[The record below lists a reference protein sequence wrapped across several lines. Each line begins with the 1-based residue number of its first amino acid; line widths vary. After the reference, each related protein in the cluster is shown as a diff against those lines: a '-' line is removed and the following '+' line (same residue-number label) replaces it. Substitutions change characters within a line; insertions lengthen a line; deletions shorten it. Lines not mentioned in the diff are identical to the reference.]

1 VHVQKVDFANREKT
15 IAELCKYV
23 TKSDSWAN
31 IPLEEIEKIIERP
44 RRVRMFEALGVCRES
59 AKKMRDDLTKA
70 RAEIRSNITDDAY
83 LDTKEVIPRN
93 TLKRRESWRERIK
106 RQTLDE
112 YKKDLDTE
120 ILDAQEWR
128 RQHLLRMFPCAKFE
142 TLDGR
147 RWCAIPLKDYEWTHA
162 APKGKPKFDDGHS
175 HAPSGNRNA
184 SPYPLPETVPITQV
198 KRMSNWELFNSFC
211 SL

>member
-1 VHVQKVDFANREKT
+1 VNVQKVNFANREKT

-59 AKKMRDDLTKA
+59 AKKMREDLTKA

-83 LDTKEVIPRN
+83 LDTKELIPRN

-106 RQTLDE
+106 HQTLDE
-112 YKKDLDTE
+112 YKKELDTE

-128 RQHLLRMFPCAKFE
+128 RQQLLRIFPCAKFE

-147 RWCAIPLKDYEWTHA
+147 RWSAIPLKDYEWMCTPSKSINPRYRLPDT
-162 APKGKPKFDDGHS
+162 AP
-175 HAPSGNRNA
+175 
-184 SPYPLPETVPITQV
+184 TVQV
-198 KRMSNWELFNSFC
+198 KRLSNWDIFNSFC
-211 SL
+211 DLRTEAASS